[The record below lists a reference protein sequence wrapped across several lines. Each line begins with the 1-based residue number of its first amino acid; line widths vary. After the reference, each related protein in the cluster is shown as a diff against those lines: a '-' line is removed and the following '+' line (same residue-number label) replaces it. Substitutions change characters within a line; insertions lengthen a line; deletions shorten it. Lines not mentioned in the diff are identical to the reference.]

1 MQNRRPERSK
11 SSFSDSFR
19 DAGPYLTLGLEL
31 GVTMIVWAVI
41 GYLLDRWLDTLP
53 WFTLAGMAI
62 GMVSLVM
69 QLIRA
74 ARRPTDEKKT
84 REKKP

>member
-1 MQNRRPERSK
+1 MQNRRPDRTK

-41 GYLLDRWLDTLP
+41 GYLLDQWLDTLP
-53 WFTLAGMAI
+53 WFTLAGMAV

-69 QLIRA
+69 QLMRA
-74 ARRPTDEKKT
+74 ANRSKDEKET
-84 REKKP
+84 TEKKP